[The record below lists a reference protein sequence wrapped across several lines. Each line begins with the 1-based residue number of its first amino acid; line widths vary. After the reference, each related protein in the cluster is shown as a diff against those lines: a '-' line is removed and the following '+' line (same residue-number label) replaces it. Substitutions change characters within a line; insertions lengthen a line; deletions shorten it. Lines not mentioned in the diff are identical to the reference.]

1 MNDVTKTNKQTNNA
15 QPTPAPA
22 KQRGFLASIGHG
34 ISMAFS
40 YGHAGLKIVDVFAR
54 IAVAAALWLKLNET
68 VLNWG
73 AAFLAATAVW
83 EIGMALLRAYGPNRK

>member
-1 MNDVTKTNKQTNNA
+1 MNDVKKTNTQTV
-15 QPTPAPA
+15 TPAPVA
-22 KQRGFLASIGHG
+22 TTPKRGLFATIGHG
-34 ISMAFS
+34 ISTAFG
-40 YGHAGLKIVDVFAR
+40 YGHASLKVVDVFAR

-83 EIGMALLRAYGPNRK
+83 EIAVALLRAYGPNRK